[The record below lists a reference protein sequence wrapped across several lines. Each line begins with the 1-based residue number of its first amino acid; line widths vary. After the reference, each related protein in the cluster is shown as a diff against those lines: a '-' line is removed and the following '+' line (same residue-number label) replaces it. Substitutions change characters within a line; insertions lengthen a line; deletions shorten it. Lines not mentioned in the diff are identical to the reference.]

1 MRKHNYDIFK
11 ALLIFLVV
19 LGHML
24 TTYDYLPKASYNEL
38 LSCIYIIHMPMF
50 FIVSGYFSK
59 KVSNSRLLKY
69 LLVFLFMNTSFSLF
83 NFLFYGQIDVFSIL
97 YSSWFILLLF
107 LYRVII
113 RNKTIN
119 RVLSDKYSIIIVFFV
134 SLCSGLVFNN
144 IEIVRFFS
152 FFYFFVIG
160 YKYDLRSNIK
170 NCKRF
175 LLISMVLYV
184 LLLSINIPYD
194 FYMVSYYNNQ
204 YEIIIRGI
212 TFILNPMLFI
222 AIINLIPNKKI
233 PIVSNIGNNSL
244 YIYAIHRIPTILLSY
259 YLYPSKYYLIISIVI
274 SIFIC
279 ISIGCLSKYLDLLF
293 KSKYLLILSVLLI
306 IIPFMGLFEN
316 HEMSVIEYKKLDN
329 SITIGYIGDLILLE
343 DQLKLSNN
351 NFDYMFNNM
360 KEKFNNTDYVF
371 GVLEGPVDDNSE
383 YSYGNYSDNKVLK
396 LNYPT
401 GFLKSIENSGVDFVT
416 ISNNH
421 ILDRGIDA
429 YINTLVNLN
438 NSKLDYTGTK
448 NNYKIINI
456 KGLKIGVLSYTYG
469 LNYLDKNDYKE
480 YTNFLVS
487 PDSKEFNKYKKQI
500 HKDFV
505 KLKKANVDMI
515 IVMPH
520 YGTEFNYR
528 IDLFQKKWNDFFIK
542 EGANIILGD
551 HSHVIEPI
559 EYKNNSIIIN
569 SPGNYINS
577 YIGHDSDISMYVK
590 LYIDKNNHKIITTE
604 ITPIIATK
612 DIEGKYYPKLL
623 KNTTNKNK
631 ARVLGIISNVI
642 FKNKISKINNSYY
655 YYPNKKYKYDNR
667 YKLELTNNDKKSIVY
682 RKIEENNN
690 ICFIGDSITNG
701 YKNGYKPWYI
711 PLMNNFDKNI
721 INISKESYTSH
732 DIINEF
738 SNKIIESNCDLS
750 IINIGTND
758 IRYNKESVKNYINNI
773 KKIVELTQG
782 EDIVLAP
789 WQTTENDYNIS
800 SNDNEKRLLYNIY
813 NDELK
818 KLSNA
823 YYVDPNPYIKK
834 VINHNNEEDYLIDGV
849 HPNSGEG
856 IKLYSFAVMRG
867 DYY

>member
-24 TTYDYLPKASYNEL
+24 TTYDYLPKASYNGL

-59 KVSNSRLLKY
+59 KVDNSRLIKY
-69 LLVFLFMNTSFSLF
+69 LLIFIFMNTSFSLF
-83 NFLFYGQIDVFSIL
+83 NYLFYGTIDVFTIL
-97 YSSWFILLLF
+97 YSSWFILILF
-107 LYRVII
+107 LYRILI
-113 RNKTIN
+113 KNKTIN
-119 RVLSDKYSIIIVFFV
+119 NLIYKKYSIIIIFFI
-134 SLCSGLVFNN
+134 SLCSGLIFKN

-160 YKYDLRSNIK
+160 YKYDLKINK
-170 NCKRF
+170 KYCKYL
-175 LLISMVLYV
+175 LLISIVLYL

-194 FYMVSYYNNQ
+194 FYMLSNYNNK
-204 YEIIIRGI
+204 YEIIIRGL
-212 TFILNPMLFI
+212 TFMLNPLLFI
-222 AIINLIPNKKI
+222 SIINLIPNKKI
-233 PIVSNIGNNSL
+233 SIVSKIGKDSL

-259 YLYPSKYYLIISIVI
+259 YLYPNKYYLIISIII
-274 SIFIC
+274 SIILCVFITC
-279 ISIGCLSKYLDLLF
+279 ISKYLDLLF
-293 KSKYLLILSVLLI
+293 KNKYLLILSVLLI
-306 IIPFMGLFEN
+306 IIPFISLFED
-316 HEMSVIEYKKLDN
+316 HEISIKEYKKLDN

-383 YSYGNYSDNKVLK
+383 YSYGNYSDNKDLK

-401 GFLKSIENSGVDFVT
+401 SFLKSIENSGIDFVT

-429 YINTLVNLN
+429 YNNTINNLN

-469 LNYLDKNDYKE
+469 LNYLDKKDYEE

-487 PDSKEFNKYKKQI
+487 PYSKEFNKYKKQI
-500 HKDFV
+500 HRDFV
-505 KLKKANVDMI
+505 KLKKSNVDMI

-528 IDLFQKKWNDFFIK
+528 IDLYQKKWNDFFIK
-542 EGANIILGD
+542 EGANIIFGD

-559 EYKNNSIIIN
+559 EYKKNSIIIN

-612 DIEGKYYPKLL
+612 DKEGRYFPKLL
-623 KNTTNKNK
+623 RNTTSKNK
-631 ARVLGIISNVI
+631 SRVLEKISDVI
-642 FKNKISKINNSYY
+642 FKNNISEIKNSYY
-655 YYPNKKYKYDNR
+655 YYPNKKYKYDNK

-682 RKIEENNN
+682 RKINENNN

-721 INISKESYTSH
+721 INISKESYTSY

-758 IRYNKESVKNYINNI
+758 IRYNKENVKNYINNI
-773 KKIVELTQG
+773 KTIVELTHG
-782 EDIVLAP
+782 EDIILAP
-789 WQTTENDYNIS
+789 WQTTKKDYNIS
-800 SNDNEKRLLYNIY
+800 KNDNEKRLLYNIY

-818 KLSNA
+818 KLNNV
-823 YYVDPNPYIKK
+823 YYIDPNPYIKK
-834 VINHNNEEDYLIDGV
+834 VIYHNNENDYIIDGV
-849 HPNSGEG
+849 HPNSDEG

-867 DYY
+867 NNY

>member
-1 MRKHNYDIFK
+1 
-11 ALLIFLVV
+11 
-19 LGHML
+19 
-24 TTYDYLPKASYNEL
+24 
-38 LSCIYIIHMPMF
+38 
-50 FIVSGYFSK
+50 
-59 KVSNSRLLKY
+59 
-69 LLVFLFMNTSFSLF
+69 MN
-83 NFLFYGQIDVFSIL
+83 
-97 YSSWFILLLF
+97 
-107 LYRVII
+107 
-113 RNKTIN
+113 K
-119 RVLSDKYSIIIVFFV
+119 
-134 SLCSGLVFNN
+134 
-144 IEIVRFFS
+144 
-152 FFYFFVIG
+152 
-160 YKYDLRSNIK
+160 NIK
-170 NCKRF
+170 
-175 LLISMVLYV
+175 LI
-184 LLLSINIPYD
+184 
-194 FYMVSYYNNQ
+194 
-204 YEIIIRGI
+204 
-212 TFILNPMLFI
+212 
-222 AIINLIPNKKI
+222 
-233 PIVSNIGNNSL
+233 
-244 YIYAIHRIPTILLSY
+244 
-259 YLYPSKYYLIISIVI
+259 LIISII
-274 SIFIC
+274 LCIFIVF
-279 ISIGCLSKYLDLLF
+279 ISKYLDLLF
-293 KSKYLLILSVLLI
+293 KNKYLLILSVLLI
-306 IIPFMGLFEN
+306 IIPFISLFED
-316 HEMSVIEYKKLDN
+316 HEISIKEYKELDN

-383 YSYGNYSDNKVLK
+383 YSYGNYSDNKDLK

-401 GFLKSIENSGVDFVT
+401 SFLKSIENSGIDFVT

-429 YINTLVNLN
+429 YNNTINNLN

-469 LNYLDKNDYKE
+469 LNYLDKKDYEE

-487 PDSKEFNKYKKQI
+487 PYSKEFNKYKKQI
-500 HKDFV
+500 HRDFV
-505 KLKKANVDMI
+505 KLKKSNVDMI

-528 IDLFQKKWNDFFIK
+528 IDLYQKKWNDFFIK

-590 LYIDKNNHKIITTE
+590 LYINKNSHKMITTE

-612 DIEGKYYPKLL
+612 DKEGKYYPKLL
-623 KNTTNKNK
+623 KNTTSKNK
-631 ARVLGIISNVI
+631 LRVLEKISNVI
-642 FKNKISKINNSYY
+642 FKNNISEIKNSYY
-655 YYPNKKYKYDNR
+655 YYPSKKYKYDNK

-682 RKIEENNN
+682 RKIDENNN

-701 YKNGYKPWYI
+701 YKNGFNPWYI

-721 INISKESYTSH
+721 INISKESYTSY

-758 IRYNKESVKNYINNI
+758 IRYNKENVKNYINNI
-773 KKIVELTQG
+773 KTIVELTQG
-782 EDIVLAP
+782 EDIILAP
-789 WQTTENDYNIS
+789 WQTTKKDYNIS
-800 SNDNEKRLLYNIY
+800 KNDNEKRLLYNIY

-818 KLSNA
+818 KLNNV
-823 YYVDPNPYIKK
+823 YYIDPNPYIKK
-834 VINHNNEEDYLIDGV
+834 VICHNNEKDYIIDGV
-849 HPNSGEG
+849 HPNSDEG

-867 DYY
+867 NNY